1 MSITT
6 ANITTAVGSVYTSSG
21 NTVMSVAYFCNYSSS
36 PAQITVHLVP
46 SGGSANVLNRIY
58 SNVSITAGD
67 TLVVETEKIIFSSG
81 DTLQANSSANS
92 AINAIVSYTGV

>member
-6 ANITTAVGSVYTSSG
+6 ANITTTVGNIYTSSG

-67 TLVVETEKIIFSSG
+67 TLVVETEKILFASG
-81 DTLQANSSANS
+81 DSLRANASANS
-92 AINAIVSYTGV
+92 AINASVSFIGT